1 MRNALDLLYRASGGI
16 AATFLALIAVTILA
30 QVGGRVIGVTVDSTE
45 SGGFCLAGTTFM
57 GMAYTFKSGGHI
69 RVTLLLARLGPSMAR
84 ILDIL
89 VCGFAAFGCTFLTW
103 EVLGMTHDSWRFG
116 ELSPGLLAIP
126 VWIPQ
131 CFMLGGM
138 AILAIA
144 LIDDFILLLRG
155 RLPGFDAPQEAALD
169 ATELTE

>member
-16 AATFLALIAVTILA
+16 AATFLALIAVTIVA
-30 QVGGRVIGVTVDSTE
+30 QVVGRIIGVTVDSTE

-57 GMAYTFKSGGHI
+57 GMAYTLKSGGHI
-69 RVTLLLARLGPSMAR
+69 RVTLLLARLGPSLSR

-89 VCGFAAFGCTFLTW
+89 VCGFAAFGCVFLTW
-103 EVLGMTHDSWRFG
+103 ETLGMTHDSWRFG

-131 CFMLGGM
+131 FFMLTGV
-138 AILAIA
+138 AVLTIA
-144 LIDDFILLLRG
+144 LIDDLVLLLRG
-155 RLPGFDAPQEAALD
+155 QVPGFDAPHESALD
-169 ATELTE
+169 GIELSE